1 VEIVENVPINCKI
14 EFGLKVGFAI
24 NQVQLLLLLAPYVTK
39 THTGKPEN
47 KKGQKTWPEAI
58 VKRPSN
64 QKRGPGR
71 RA

>member
-1 VEIVENVPINCKI
+1 LKFVENVPINCKI

-24 NQVQLLLLLAPYVTK
+24 YQVQLLLAPYVTK

>member
-1 VEIVENVPINCKI
+1 
-14 EFGLKVGFAI
+14 
-24 NQVQLLLLLAPYVTK
+24 LLLLLAPYVTK